1 MGFFWT
7 WKTQSN
13 LDTGKPY
20 NPLWCY
26 SCGLEYGYVPQD
38 PAAAAGACPRIA
50 RQLGQGGY
58 GSNVPLTETLAASM
72 TGNAATTSS
81 VVAAQRSSYGQWPPT
96 SITNIAQATNLPRY
110 TATGA
115 EPNYPTTLVTPL
127 SSVATGAPKACD
139 WYTSIAGC
147 QYPNPYSGVG
157 AQVPGRQCTGTG
169 APASTC
175 SAVTAPVASAA
186 PTGSQVAGIGGAAAS
201 PTDKG
206 SGISSGDTGS
216 GLPASLVSFAT
227 LVAALS
233 GILFL
238 VNAV

>member
-1 MGFFWT
+1 MANSNGVSYGNCNRYTDVDLFTDEFKQNTEYMCLSSMDTFQNFFFWT

-20 NPLWCY
+20 NPLWYY

-139 WYTSIAGC
+139 WYTSAPRS
-147 QYPNPYSGVG
+147 QDAS
-157 AQVPGRQCTGTG
+157 AQVTARQL
-169 APASTC
+169 APAQSRLL
-175 SAVTAPVASAA
+175 
-186 PTGSQVAGIGGAAAS
+186 Q
-201 PTDKG
+201 
-206 SGISSGDTGS
+206 
-216 GLPASLVSFAT
+216 LH
-227 LVAALS
+227 
-233 GILFL
+233 
-238 VNAV
+238 